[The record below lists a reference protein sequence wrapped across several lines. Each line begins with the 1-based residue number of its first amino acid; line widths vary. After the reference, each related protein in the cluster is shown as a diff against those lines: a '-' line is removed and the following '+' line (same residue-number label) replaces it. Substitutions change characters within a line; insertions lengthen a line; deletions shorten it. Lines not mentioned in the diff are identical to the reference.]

1 MDYYKISKENWSVT
15 QKYNTKE
22 DADAV
27 ADSLGTGY
35 TVEYLYPY
43 VPPTAEERL
52 GSDKSFCDNLINIF
66 LQDNRIAGVTA
77 EQGEALMTKFSTTL
91 SFAQVGAVTSV
102 QYHIQNMTTDD
113 IFTTERKEKY
123 VKLIADYL
131 NQY

>member
-1 MDYYKISKENWSVT
+1 MDYYKIAKDNFSLI

-43 VPPTAEERL
+43 VPPTPEERL
-52 GSDKSFCDNLINIF
+52 GMDKDFCNNLITVF

-77 EQGEALMTKFSTTL
+77 EQGEALMVKFSRTL

-102 QYHIQNMTTDD
+102 QYHIENTETDD
-113 IFTTERKEKY
+113 IFTIERKDKY
-123 VKLIADYL
+123 IKLIADYL
-131 NQY
+131 NQF

>member
-123 VKLIADYL
+123 VKLITDYL